1 MRAEQPVRQFNH
13 LLTDF
18 AALVKLVARLL
29 LDGRVSKFDKTV
41 LGTILIYVLNPMDVM
56 PDVVPIVG
64 QIDDA
69 YLVSL
74 ALLRLVNRTDES
86 ILREHWGG
94 RRDVVQLIKEI
105 TELGTF
111 YLPEKVRIFL
121 VGRAEGKQAER
132 GSIYQR
138 TG

>member
-1 MRAEQPVRQFNH
+1 M
-13 LLTDF
+13 
-18 AALVKLVARLL
+18 VKLVSWLFL
-29 LDGRVSKFDKTV
+29 GGRVSKFDKTF
-41 LGTILIYVLNPMDVM
+41 LGAVLIYVLNPMDVR

-64 QIDDA
+64 QVDDS

-74 ALLRLVNRTDES
+74 TLLRLVNRTDDS

-94 RRDVVQLIKEI
+94 RCDVVQLINKI

-111 YLPEKVRIFL
+111 YLPEKVCMLL
-121 VGRAEGKQAER
+121 VGKAEGKQAER